1 MTMKYYTRRGDEGMT
16 DLYGGQ
22 RVSKTDARIEA
33 YGALD
38 ELNAHL
44 GLLVT
49 LMDDSQERAEVLHI
63 QEMLF
68 AVSTLTVSDGKT
80 APSTV
85 DKAEV
90 TRIEVAIDRLQAG
103 TPPLSTFVLPGGC
116 TAAAQCH
123 ICRTVCRRAERR
135 LIVLDDRQVFPEE
148 ARHYVNRLSDYLFAL
163 ALKLNFVTHV
173 TEKKV
178 RISCK

>member
-1 MTMKYYTRRGDEGMT
+1 MKYYTRRGDEGMT

-22 RVSKTDARIEA
+22 RVSKADARIEA

-49 LMDDSQERAEVLHI
+49 LMDDSQERTEVLHI

-68 AVSTLTVSDGKT
+68 AVSTLTVSDGT
-80 APSTV
+80 ALPSTV
-85 DKAEV
+85 DAAEV
-90 TRIEVAIDRLQAG
+90 AHMEDAVDRLQAA
-103 TPPLSTFVLPGGC
+103 TPPLSSFVLPGGC
-116 TAAAQCH
+116 PAAAQCH
-123 ICRTVCRRAERR
+123 VCRTVCRRAERR
-135 LIVLDDRQVFPEE
+135 LVALDDSTLFPDA

-163 ALKLNFVTHV
+163 ALHLNFVTHV
-173 TEKKV
+173 AEKKV